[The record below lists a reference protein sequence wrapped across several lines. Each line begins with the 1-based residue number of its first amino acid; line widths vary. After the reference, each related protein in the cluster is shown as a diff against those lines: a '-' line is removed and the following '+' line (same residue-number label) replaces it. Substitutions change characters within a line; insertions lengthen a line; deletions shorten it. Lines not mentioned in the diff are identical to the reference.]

1 MTMIKCPECRH
12 HISSMAKACPEC
24 GCPIDPEWAEAE
36 AKREQESL
44 DEVPFTVETGVE
56 EEAPSTIETGG
67 EDGDS
72 PSALE
77 TGVEEQT
84 HLNPPLKGGGEEDS
98 TDDTPR
104 SLREGMGESPESP
117 KSPERPETPAA
128 APKRSSAGGMFIGLV
143 VLLGLLIGGLYYYDY
158 YTNQKREQR
167 AYELLQGCSN
177 PAFYEDFMV
186 RYPKSEYIDEVKER
200 YAKVAAQQN
209 QWQQLVKNGTRDE
222 LQAFV
227 RQHPGS
233 PYVKVAQVRI
243 DSLDWASA
251 KESRELEAVT
261 HYMAIHPDGYY
272 IDQAETLR
280 QQLEREKAQEAARR
294 AAARRDSLARADS
307 IANANSGH
315 SITIN
320 LPF

>member
-56 EEAPSTIETGG
+56 EEAPSAIETGG

-72 PSALE
+72 PSALP
-77 TGVEEQT
+77 
-84 HLNPPLKGGGEEDS
+84 N
-98 TDDTPR
+98 
-104 SLREGMGESPESP
+104 REGTVTSANEDMQSSNHSTPLPKREGKGESPESP
-117 KSPERPETPAA
+117 NSPERPETPVA

-186 RYPKSEYIDEVKER
+186 RYPKSEYIDDVKER

-227 RQHPGS
+227 RQHPSS

>member
-1 MTMIKCPECRH
+1 MIKCPECRH

-36 AKREQESL
+36 ARKEMAKS
-44 DEVPFTVETGVE
+44 DDVPFTVVSDGEELPAEDSVQEESQAEESPRHEVE
-56 EEAPSTIETGG
+56 EPVRNAEQPHREA
-67 EDGDS
+67 
-72 PSALE
+72 
-77 TGVEEQT
+77 EEVA
-84 HLNPPLKGGGEEDS
+84 P
-98 TDDTPR
+98 
-104 SLREGMGESPESP
+104 P
-117 KSPERPETPAA
+117 KSEPAPPPA
-128 APKRSSAGGMFIGLV
+128 APKRSGAGGMFIGLV
-143 VLLGLLIGGLYYYDY
+143 ILLGIIIGGLYYYDY

-186 RYPKSEYIDEVKER
+186 RYPRSEYIDDVRER

-209 QWQQLVKNGTRDE
+209 QWQKLVTNGTRDE
-222 LQAFV
+222 LQTFV
-227 RQHPGS
+227 RQHPSS
-233 PYVKVAQVRI
+233 PYVKVAQTRI

-251 KESRELEAVT
+251 KESRDLEAVT

-294 AAARRDSLARADS
+294 AAARRDSIARADS
-307 IANANSGH
+307 INNSGT

>member
-1 MTMIKCPECRH
+1 
-12 HISSMAKACPEC
+12 MAKACPEC

-44 DEVPFTVETGVE
+44 DEVPFTGETGVE
-56 EEAPSTIETGG
+56 EEAPSAIETGG
-67 EDGDS
+67 E
-72 PSALE
+72 
-77 TGVEEQT
+77 EQT
-84 HLNPPLKGGGEEDS
+84 HLDPPLKGGGEEDS

-104 SLREGMGESPESP
+104 SLREGTGESPERP
-117 KSPERPETPAA
+117 KTPAA
-128 APKRSSAGGMFIGLV
+128 APKHSSAGGMFIGLV

-186 RYPKSEYIDEVKER
+186 RYPKSEYIDDVKER

-227 RQHPGS
+227 RQHPSS

>member
-24 GCPIDPEWAEAE
+24 GCPIDAEWAEAE

-56 EEAPSTIETGG
+56 EEAPSAIETGG
-67 EDGDS
+67 E
-72 PSALE
+72 
-77 TGVEEQT
+77 EQT
-84 HLNPPLKGGGEEDS
+84 HLDPPLKGGGEEDS

-104 SLREGMGESPESP
+104 SLREGTGESPERP
-117 KSPERPETPAA
+117 KTPAA
-128 APKRSSAGGMFIGLV
+128 APKHSSAGGMFIGLV

-186 RYPKSEYIDEVKER
+186 RYPKSEYIDDVKER

-227 RQHPGS
+227 RQHPSS

>member
-1 MTMIKCPECRH
+1 
-12 HISSMAKACPEC
+12 MAKACPEC

-36 AKREQESL
+36 ARKEMAKS
-44 DEVPFTVETGVE
+44 DDVPFTVVSDGEELPAEDSVQEESQAEESPRHEVE
-56 EEAPSTIETGG
+56 EPVRNAEQPHREA
-67 EDGDS
+67 
-72 PSALE
+72 
-77 TGVEEQT
+77 EEVA
-84 HLNPPLKGGGEEDS
+84 P
-98 TDDTPR
+98 
-104 SLREGMGESPESP
+104 P
-117 KSPERPETPAA
+117 KSEPAPPPA
-128 APKRSSAGGMFIGLV
+128 APKRSGAGGMFIGLV
-143 VLLGLLIGGLYYYDY
+143 ILLGLIIGGLYYYDY

-186 RYPKSEYIDEVKER
+186 RYPKSEYIDDVRER

-209 QWQQLVKNGTRDE
+209 QWQKLVTNGTRDE

-227 RQHPGS
+227 RQHPSS

-251 KESRELEAVT
+251 KESRDLEAVT

-294 AAARRDSLARADS
+294 AAARRDSIARADS
-307 IANANSGH
+307 INNSGT

>member
-36 AKREQESL
+36 AKKEMAKS
-44 DEVPFTVETGVE
+44 DDIPFTVETGVE
-56 EEAPSTIETGG
+56 EDAPSDLSEREETVASVN
-67 EDGDS
+67 EDVQSSNHSTPLPDRE
-72 PSALE
+72 E
-77 TGVEEQT
+77 TV
-84 HLNPPLKGGGEEDS
+84 
-98 TDDTPR
+98 
-104 SLREGMGESPESP
+104 ESPETP
-117 KSPERPETPAA
+117 KSPEVT
-128 APKRSSAGGMFIGLV
+128 PKRSSAGGMFIGLV

-186 RYPKSEYIDEVKER
+186 RYPKSEYIDDVRER

-209 QWQQLVKNGTRDE
+209 LWQKLVTNGTRDE

-227 RQHPGS
+227 RQHPSS

-251 KESRELEAVT
+251 KESRDLEAVT

>member
-56 EEAPSTIETGG
+56 EEAPSAIETGV

-143 VLLGLLIGGLYYYDY
+143 VSPHRRSLLLRLLH
-158 YTNQKREQR
+158 QPE
-167 AYELLQGCSN
+167 
-177 PAFYEDFMV
+177 
-186 RYPKSEYIDEVKER
+186 
-200 YAKVAAQQN
+200 
-209 QWQQLVKNGTRDE
+209 
-222 LQAFV
+222 
-227 RQHPGS
+227 
-233 PYVKVAQVRI
+233 
-243 DSLDWASA
+243 
-251 KESRELEAVT
+251 
-261 HYMAIHPDGYY
+261 
-272 IDQAETLR
+272 
-280 QQLEREKAQEAARR
+280 
-294 AAARRDSLARADS
+294 ARATCLRTPAGLFES
-307 IANANSGH
+307 CLLRGLHGALSQERIHRRRERA
-315 SITIN
+315 
-320 LPF
+320 LC

>member
-56 EEAPSTIETGG
+56 EEAPSAIETGG
-67 EDGDS
+67 E
-72 PSALE
+72 
-77 TGVEEQT
+77 EQT
-84 HLNPPLKGGGEEDS
+84 HLDPPLKGGGEEDS

-104 SLREGMGESPESP
+104 SLREGTGESPERP
-117 KSPERPETPAA
+117 KTPAA
-128 APKRSSAGGMFIGLV
+128 APKHSSAGGMFIGLV

-186 RYPKSEYIDEVKER
+186 RYPKSEYIDDVKER

-227 RQHPGS
+227 RQHPSS